1 MFTLRGPPG
10 GRARL
15 RSPDVPFTCQ
25 ACGAGR
31 DLVQIPAHGTLL
43 RCPQCGDERSYVR
56 PPLLVVAGPSGAGKS
71 TICARLA
78 GKIPG
83 AVLIDADVFTD
94 DMVSLVTP
102 VKDHPAFWRF
112 LAKVAHEIS
121 QNNLVVVYFSVML
134 PGQLLANADVVDY
147 FESVSFLCLT
157 CDAGV
162 LRQRLTRRVGAWTD
176 TQTIDEA
183 VDRWHRFNEALVDAA
198 GRTEDALMIDASR
211 SVGEVEP
218 DVRDWVLAKLQ
229 NYPEPGTR

>member
-1 MFTLRGPPG
+1 MPG
-10 GRARL
+10 ATWSNPGARHAVAL
-15 RSPDVPFTCQ
+15 SAMR
-25 ACGAGR
+25 R
-31 DLVQIPAHGTLL
+31 RTLL
-43 RCPQCGDERSYVR
+43 RPAPASRSCGTIGCREVDHLRS
-56 PPLLVVAGPSGAGKS
+56 
-71 TICARLA
+71 ARRE
-78 GKIPG
+78 IPG

-112 LAKVAHEIS
+112 LAKVADEIS
-121 QNNLVVVYFSVML
+121 QNDLVVVYFSVML

-211 SVGEVEP
+211 SVSEVEP
-218 DVRDWVLAKLQ
+218 DVRDRVLTRLQ

>member
-1 MFTLRGPPG
+1 M
-10 GRARL
+10 
-15 RSPDVPFTCQ
+15 PFTCQ

-31 DLVQIPAHGTLL
+31 DLVQIPAHSTLL

-83 AVLIDADVFTD
+83 AVLIDADVFTN

-121 QNNLVVVYFSVML
+121 QNNLVVAYFS
-134 PGQLLANADVVDY
+134 
-147 FESVSFLCLT
+147 
-157 CDAGV
+157 
-162 LRQRLTRRVGAWTD
+162 
-176 TQTIDEA
+176 
-183 VDRWHRFNEALVDAA
+183 
-198 GRTEDALMIDASR
+198 
-211 SVGEVEP
+211 
-218 DVRDWVLAKLQ
+218 
-229 NYPEPGTR
+229 